1 MLDQISCACDQG
13 TAEPR
18 MRPAP
23 SPRRGEGWGEGV
35 TNDREFGP
43 PSPPPSP
50 RWGEGVPPCRIVTPC
65 LPTSSARYVFVLPVC
80 AMLGV
85 IAASSAQAQDVASFY
100 AGKSIRLVVG
110 IDVGSGYDVNARL
123 LALYLGNHIPGK
135 PTIVVQ
141 NQPGAGSAI
150 MTSQLYSAG
159 PFDGTAIGAAFAGMP
174 TQPLLQPGSGIR
186 FDPVK
191 LLWLG
196 NTNRETHVT
205 YVWHNSPVQSLDELK
220 TRQLIMGAQAP
231 GSSQVDFPLAANAL
245 FGLKF
250 KIISG
255 YGSTSKINLALESGE
270 VQGTIEAWTS
280 VQTLS
285 SHWLAHKN

>member
-1 MLDQISCACDQG
+1 MLDQLLSEADQG
-13 TAEPR
+13 RAKPG

-35 TNDREFGP
+35 RNYRESSP

-50 RWGEGVPPCRIVTPC
+50 RWGEGVPPCRDEISCSLTKLVQVRTK
-65 LPTSSARYVFVLPVC
+65 LVFSLALC
-80 AMLGV
+80 TMLGMV
-85 IAASSAQAQDVASFY
+85 AVSSAQAQDNVASFY

-123 LALYLGNHIPGK
+123 LARHLGNHIPGK

-150 MTSQLYSAG
+150 MTNQLYTTG
-159 PFDGTAIGAAFAGMP
+159 PFDGTVIGAAFAGMP
-174 TQPLLQPGSGIR
+174 TQPLLQPGGGIR

-205 YVWHNSPVQSLDELK
+205 YVWHTSPVQSLDELK
-220 TRQLIMGAQAP
+220 TRQLIVGAQAP
-231 GSSQVDFPLAANAL
+231 GSSQVDFPLVANAL
-245 FGLKF
+245 
-250 KIISG
+250 
-255 YGSTSKINLALESGE
+255 
-270 VQGTIEAWTS
+270 
-280 VQTLS
+280 
-285 SHWLAHKN
+285 

>member
-50 RWGEGVPPCRIVTPC
+50 RCGEGVTPC

-123 LALYLGNHIPGK
+123 LARYLGNHIPGK

-141 NQPGAGSAI
+141 NQ
-150 MTSQLYSAG
+150 Q
-159 PFDGTAIGAAFAGMP
+159 
-174 TQPLLQPGSGIR
+174 
-186 FDPVK
+186 
-191 LLWLG
+191 
-196 NTNRETHVT
+196 
-205 YVWHNSPVQSLDELK
+205 
-220 TRQLIMGAQAP
+220 
-231 GSSQVDFPLAANAL
+231 
-245 FGLKF
+245 
-250 KIISG
+250 
-255 YGSTSKINLALESGE
+255 
-270 VQGTIEAWTS
+270 
-280 VQTLS
+280 
-285 SHWLAHKN
+285 